1 MKRFLLHFTILVS
14 FSCCC
19 CCSVVDLLNSPHHP
33 HHHHHHDS
41 RRPGNVSR
49 FSKRS
54 PVDVESP
61 HVVDEEK
68 DSNTLHPP
76 YSLEKVEDG
85 EQSTGLVCY
94 FGGVQVDK
102 HQVLALLSV
111 PPINSPLHTTQQP
124 SLRTRPMRPY
134 VADHPPRKGQ
144 PNINYAR
151 NHKFRSKFQQDNDD
165 PGYYDGGNTGAPE
178 KEANYWL
185 VPPFLIGASSIIFA
199 YVVIHCL
206 YTYCNCNGN
215 PNRKAR
221 SSSGR
226 ANHGYQKPTSVR
238 RVHLV
243 NAPMHQSAV
252 DGGPGHGL
260 KIR

>member
-1 MKRFLLHFTILVS
+1 MILLHFTILLS
-14 FSCCC
+14 SCS
-19 CCSVVDLLNSPHHP
+19 SVVHLLTPPPPHP
-33 HHHHHHDS
+33 HHHF
-41 RRPGNVSR
+41 RPGKLSR

-54 PVDVESP
+54 SVDVLNP
-61 HVVDEEK
+61 HDDDVIDEEK
-68 DSNTLHPP
+68 DSNTMHPP

-85 EQSTGLVCY
+85 EESPALVCY

-102 HQVLALLSV
+102 NQVLALLNV
-111 PPINSPLHTTQQP
+111 PPMNSPLHTTQQP
-124 SLRTRPMRPY
+124 PLRTRPMRPHM
-134 VADHPPRKGQ
+134 AEHPPRKGQ

-165 PGYYDGGNTGAPE
+165 PGYYEGGNTGAPE

-215 PNRKAR
+215 PNRKAH
-221 SSSGR
+221 SSGGR

-252 DGGPGHGL
+252 DGGAGHGL